1 MADYV
6 LFPCPKFTMKPF
18 NFLENTLTICPLLE
32 IASELSPTGSIPNSS
47 IPACRPK
54 HSPQSQLCS
63 CRRGRFQSTV
73 LWRIAVCAY
82 HFRLMASHNKF
93 CNPLS
98 MGIMPHCLT
107 SLPRRVKLDLMT
119 IRNYGIPQCCSEPF
133 PYSVSVFQ
141 REIFL
146 NPKIKRRGAR
156 KLLHEDVH
164 HISTGHPHRLILQ
177 LPRPW

>member
-1 MADYV
+1 
-6 LFPCPKFTMKPF
+6 
-18 NFLENTLTICPLLE
+18 LE
-32 IASELSPTGSIPNSS
+32 IASELSPTGSIPNPS

-63 CRRGRFQSTV
+63 CRRGRISVNCPVTDRC
-73 LWRIAVCAY
+73 LCY

-133 PYSVSVFQ
+133 RTVSLSSNERSF
-141 REIFL
+141 
-146 NPKIKRRGAR
+146 
-156 KLLHEDVH
+156 
-164 HISTGHPHRLILQ
+164 STQ
-177 LPRPW
+177 N